1 MKKYILALTF
11 ACALL
16 SLKAQTEPVE
26 EEINVGAVL
35 QIGKSVTYGYSHI
48 NFPRPNFI
56 IKRGGILNY
65 KNLWGEKVV
74 VTEVYQ
80 NIKNETEITL
90 ERKNGKKF
98 FRNYKSVK
106 AKLVEALAS
115 GELMVQ

>member
-1 MKKYILALTF
+1 MKKYILAMTF

-65 KNLWGEKVV
+65 KDLWGEKVV

-80 NIKNETEITL
+80 NKKMKPRLPLNERTEKSFL
-90 ERKNGKKF
+90 EIIRVLRPN
-98 FRNYKSVK
+98 
-106 AKLVEALAS
+106 
-115 GELMVQ
+115 